1 MTSLIGLLFFI
12 GLLSTTGLEFDCL
25 RLDLGPNILF
35 CRLGAIA
42 SFCDLLGMLSAGS
55 LLKSSLFFLQQHIRN
70 PVKFFW
76 THIYRKLPII
86 CDSSVIS
93 GSMPSYSVDIT
104 SLMYLSASFWNCQLI
119 EPWKTIGNSAYL
131 RLSFI
136 PWIVFLNQ
144 MIHSFSFHSLL
155 LHYVCHGFTIGW
167 IKKLHCQSNK
177 MILN

>member
-70 PVKFFW
+70 PVKFIW

-86 CDSSVIS
+86 RDSSVIS
-93 GSMPSYSVDIT
+93 GSMPSYSVDHEFNVFKRQFLKLSINWT
-104 SLMYLSASFWNCQLI
+104 MKNHWQLSLSKIEFYLLN
-119 EPWKTIGNSAYL
+119 
-131 RLSFI
+131 
-136 PWIVFLNQ
+136 VFLNQ
-144 MIHSFSFHSLL
+144 MIHCFSFHSLL